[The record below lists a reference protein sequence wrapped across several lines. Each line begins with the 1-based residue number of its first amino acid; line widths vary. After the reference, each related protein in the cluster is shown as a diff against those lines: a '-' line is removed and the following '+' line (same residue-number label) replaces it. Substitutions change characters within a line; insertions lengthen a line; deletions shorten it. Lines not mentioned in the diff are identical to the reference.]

1 MIPDRRCFGSGSIS
15 CSNCNFR
22 LEFPTAI
29 DLTTNRVAGIPICG
43 IKAEGVV
50 RFADLSVSSTDHPG
64 WGPADFRLIDNY
76 WRMPYANE
84 NLWSYWVSIGLENQW
99 IDYEFGTEIDLVAID
114 LSVRNRNYTLRF
126 CNLDDDTGR
135 ETIIGEIP
143 VVYDETGKKMYY
155 LARLPILLDRMEEPV

>member
-1 MIPDRRCFGSGSIS
+1 
-15 CSNCNFR
+15 
-22 LEFPTAI
+22 
-29 DLTTNRVAGIPICG
+29 
-43 IKAEGVV
+43 
-50 RFADLSVSSTDHPG
+50 
-64 WGPADFRLIDNY
+64 
-76 WRMPYANE
+76 MPYANE

-143 VVYDETGKKMYY
+143 VVYDETGNGIKKTVVVDPETGAEIEIEVEVHADYQ
-155 LARLPILLDRMEEPV
+155 RMLIPFFTKTIKHLRTHVIDETGTDLGWGNGAGVCVIEIHPWGTVPGASDFQTDKTTIVIFR